1 MYDNII
7 LNKKIKGVEMKFN
20 AKRFIKDI
28 GGVKVVAEALNKPRT
43 APYRMINTRY
53 MTSWHFEKLKDV
65 NPDVCIDDYFEDDHG
80 KRKRKV

>member
-1 MYDNII
+1 MYDNIN
-7 LNKKIKGVEMKFN
+7 LTKKIKGVEMKFN

-53 MTSWHFEKLKDV
+53 MRSWHFENIIDV
-65 NPDVCIDDYFEDDHG
+65 NHDVFIFDYFEDDH
-80 KRKRKV
+80 